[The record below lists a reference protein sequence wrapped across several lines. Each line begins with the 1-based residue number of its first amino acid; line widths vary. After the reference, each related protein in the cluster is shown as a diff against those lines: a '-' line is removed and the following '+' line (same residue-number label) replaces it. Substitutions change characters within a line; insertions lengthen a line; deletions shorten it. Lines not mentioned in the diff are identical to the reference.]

1 MSALVINHLAI
12 RSPDA
17 TATRDFFKKTLALIE
32 GPRPD
37 FPFPGFWL
45 YKEDSD
51 LSSYLN
57 AVIHIVAIDPLNPS
71 GLNNY
76 LGEREFPSLR
86 GTGVIDHIAFYA
98 TGLEEKLA
106 HLQHLGIPIKE
117 RLVPTIGLHQV
128 FIEDPNGIVIELN
141 YPANERTDLNTKL
154 GITSAT

>member
-1 MSALVINHLAI
+1 MSELVINHLAI

-57 AVIHIVAIDPLNPS
+57 AVIHIVAIDPLVLHPS
-71 GLNNY
+71 KYQNNLDLLKLLCFRLDDILQTLDLVIANLHLNLN
-76 LGEREFPSLR
+76 
-86 GTGVIDHIAFYA
+86 
-98 TGLEEKLA
+98 
-106 HLQHLGIPIKE
+106 
-117 RLVPTIGLHQV
+117 RLTHHQ
-128 FIEDPNGIVIELN
+128 IQ
-141 YPANERTDLNTKL
+141 Y
-154 GITSAT
+154 